1 MKKPFLS
8 INMSH
13 VLSTISYATP
23 SGDYLYSAEYVLPE
37 MNSVHASYINGQ
49 FIGVN
54 AGWKDC

>member
-1 MKKPFLS
+1 
-8 INMSH
+8 MSH

-49 FIGVN
+49 SIGVN
-54 AGWKDC
+54 AGWKEC